1 MISNDQPETLLALYT
16 LKILLYNIL
25 DIVDKER
32 AMRDPHLGAAGYR
45 ERRRRV
51 LERLET
57 DAVAVVAGGPQ
68 DNGLRL
74 FRQTNDF
81 YYLSGVESPQSY
93 LLLDRRNNTTA
104 LFLPHQTERERDEA
118 GPIPSVESAGEVI
131 AASGVDEVLGV
142 EKLATRLESAPRIYT
157 PFREGAGSMTSWDT
171 HAAGRRARY
180 SDPWDGTTD
189 RFAHFIELLRRRF
202 PGAEI
207 CDLVPVL
214 DNLRG
219 VKDAHEIELLRR
231 SGRLSALG
239 IVEAMKSTRPGLYEY
254 QLAAVLDY
262 VYMNHGARG
271 RAYNAIMACGANAW
285 HGHYGA
291 NSSVLQDGELILGDC
306 APDYRYYASDIGRMW
321 PVNGIYTNEQRQ
333 LYGFM
338 VEFHKAYLE
347 EIKPGLTDEQI
358 RNTVAE
364 RMKKVAAATQ
374 WIRPSFE
381 KAARWA
387 LDFPHHMSHPVG
399 LACHDDGHYR
409 GKPLVPGV
417 VIALDPQMR
426 VEEERMYIRV
436 EDTVVVTEH
445 GVENL
450 TSDAPLELD
459 DVEALMREEG
469 MVQRYPAHAFPL
481 LPLC

>member
-1 MISNDQPETLLALYT
+1 MFN
-16 LKILLYNIL
+16 
-25 DIVDKER
+25 IVDKEQ
-32 AMRDPHLGAAGYR
+32 AMQDPNLGAKGYQ
-45 ERRRRV
+45 ERCRRV
-51 LERLET
+51 LDRLEQDT
-57 DAVAVVAGGPQ
+57 VAVVAGGPEES
-68 DNGLRL
+68 GLRL

-81 YYLSGVESPQSY
+81 YYLTGVESPQSY
-93 LLLDRRNNTTA
+93 LLLDRRSNTTA
-104 LFLPHQTERERDEA
+104 LFLPHQTQRERDGT
-118 GPIPSVESAGEVI
+118 GPIPSVESAADVI
-131 AASGVDEVLGV
+131 AACGVDEILGV
-142 EKLATRLESAPRIYT
+142 EQLAGKLERVSRIYT

-171 HAAGRRARY
+171 HAAGRRGRY
-180 SDPWDGTTD
+180 SDPWDGTVD
-189 RFAHFIELLRRRF
+189 RFAHFIELLRRRY
-202 PGAEI
+202 PAAAI

-214 DNLRG
+214 NDLRG

-231 SGRLSALG
+231 SGKLSALG

-271 RAYNAIMACGANAW
+271 RSYNAIMATGANAW

-291 NSSVLQDGELILGDC
+291 NSSILQDGELILGDC

-321 PVNGIYTNEQRQ
+321 PVNGAYTNEQRQ

-338 VEFHKAYLE
+338 VEFHKAYLQ

-358 RNTVAE
+358 RLTVAE

-381 KAARWA
+381 KAAQWA

-426 VEEERMYIRV
+426 VDDERKYIRV
-436 EDTVVVTEH
+436 EDTIVVTED
-445 GVENL
+445 GVENF
-450 TSDAPLELD
+450 TKDAPLELD
-459 DVEALMREEG
+459 DVEALMKEEG
-469 MVQRYPAHAFPL
+469 MVQRYPADAFPL
-481 LPLC
+481 FPLC